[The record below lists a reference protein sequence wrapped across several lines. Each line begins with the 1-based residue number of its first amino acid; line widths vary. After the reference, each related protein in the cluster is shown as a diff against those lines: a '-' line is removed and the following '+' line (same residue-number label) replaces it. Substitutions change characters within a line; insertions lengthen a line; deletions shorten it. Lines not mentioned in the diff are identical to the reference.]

1 MKYFKILLLVLLMQA
16 NNTTAQANLTMVEYF
31 LDNDPGFGNGTL
43 ITVPANTTDYANQI
57 ININPALIA
66 DGIHTFYIRSK
77 NADGTWSHTNRL
89 LFNKPE
95 NNSVAAPTANLTT
108 VEYFLDNDPGFGN
121 GTLITVPANTT
132 DYANQIININPALIT
147 DGIHILYIR
156 SKNADGAWSHTNK
169 LLFYKPEVAN
179 SNNLIS
185 KIKYAEYFIDTDPGY
200 FNAAQ
205 IAITP
210 NTDIAN
216 IVIST
221 NITGLTT
228 GSHKFFIRG
237 IDSLG
242 KWSHTDSLAFNV
254 TSAIPAPAIVVSSVS
269 KLAMCATDT
278 FYVGYQATGTFMGN
292 IHTVQLSNA
301 AGSFAFP
308 TIVGTKI
315 TNKLADTIK
324 CKLPTNLAAG
334 SGYLIRVVNNNDA
347 VEPYPY
353 SQPINITAATNT
365 FTLTNDVVVNGNLNL
380 ANPPNAIFPCFAGG
394 KIILGN
400 FNLRVNGAISGFDN
414 NNFIVTNG
422 SGTLCINNAAS
433 QNNIYPVANNI
444 NSTNFITINNTGTPD
459 IFCVNLKPQ
468 VLKNGTTG
476 NVVTTSVIKNTWNI
490 TEAVAGGSNANL
502 TVFWSLADE
511 LPNFNRASC
520 YISHFTGGAYDIAAN
535 TIALGINPYN
545 TTRNNVS
552 SFSPFVVTS
561 SGSVLPISL
570 LNFSGKIIGNESL
583 LNWQTTNEINS
594 KHFLIQRSV
603 DGINFTNVDT
613 VKAAGFSTTIKN
625 YSYKDD
631 INNIVSSP
639 IYYRLQQY
647 DANGKF
653 IYSNIIILKKYS
665 NTNTITIFT
674 NPVKNILQ
682 IQAYFAKNGAA
693 VLNIIGA
700 DGKTIIQ
707 KNITII
713 KGINNIELDVN
724 TLASSVYFIKIENE
738 TNSYIQKFVKQ

>member
-1 MKYFKILLLVLLMQA
+1 MKYFKILLLVLFIQT
-16 NNTTAQANLTMVEYF
+16 NTSTAQTNLTMVEYFLDTDPGFGNGTILTVPASTTDYANQIININPALITDGLHTLYIRSKNADGVWSHTNKLLFNKPENNSVAAPTANLTIVEYF
-31 LDNDPGFGNGTL
+31 LDNDPGFGNGT
-43 ITVPANTTDYANQI
+43 IVTVPASTTDYANQI

-66 DGIHTFYIRSK
+66 DGIHTLYIRSK
-77 NADGTWSHTNRL
+77 NADGTWSHTNR
-89 LFNKPE
+89 
-95 NNSVAAPTANLTT
+95 
-108 VEYFLDNDPGFGN
+108 
-121 GTLITVPANTT
+121 
-132 DYANQIININPALIT
+132 
-147 DGIHILYIR
+147 
-156 SKNADGAWSHTNK
+156 

-200 FNAAQ
+200 YNAAP
-205 IAITP
+205 IAIVP
-210 NTDIAN
+210 NINIADFVLN
-216 IVIST
+216 T

-254 TSAIPAPAIVVSSVS
+254 TTALPAPAIVASSVS

-292 IHTVQLSNA
+292 IYTVQLSNA
-301 AGSFAFP
+301 NGSFAFP

-380 ANPPNAIFPCFAGG
+380 ANPPSAIFPCFAGG

-422 SGTLCINNAAS
+422 TGTLCINNAAS

-444 NSTNFITINNTGTPD
+444 NTTNFITINNTGTPD
-459 IFCVNLKPQ
+459 VYCVNLKPQ

-476 NVVTTSVIKNTWNI
+476 NPVISSVVKNTWNI
-490 TEAVAGGSNANL
+490 TEAVVGGSNVNL
-502 TVFWSLADE
+502 TVFWNLADE
-511 LPNFNRASC
+511 LPDFNRASC
-520 YISHFTGGAYDIAAN
+520 YISHFTGGAYDISAN
-535 TIALGINPYN
+535 TIALGNNPYS
-545 TTRNNVS
+545 TTRNSITN
-552 SFSPFVVTS
+552 FSPFVVTS
-561 SGSVLPISL
+561 SGSILPISL
-570 LNFSGKIIGNESL
+570 LSFSGSILNEASIL
-583 LNWQTTNEINS
+583 TWQTNNEINS
-594 KHFLIQRSV
+594 KNFIIQRSTN
-603 DGINFTNVDT
+603 GINFINVDT
-613 VKAAGFSTTIKN
+613 VAASGYTTTIKN
-625 YSYKDD
+625 YGFIDD
-631 INNIVSSP
+631 ITFITNPV
-639 IYYRLQQY
+639 IYYRIQQT

-653 IYSNIIILKKYS
+653 SNSNIIMLKKVS
-665 NTNTITIFT
+665 KTNGIIIFP
-674 NPVKNILQ
+674 NPVNNVLKA
-682 IQAYFAKNGAA
+682 QAYFAKNGIA
-693 VLNIIGA
+693 VIHVVGA
-700 DGKTIIQ
+700 DGNTITQ
-707 KNITII
+707 KNIAVI
-713 KGINNIELDVN
+713 KGINNIELNVN
-724 TLASSVYFIKIENE
+724 TLASSVYFIKIKNE